1 MRLHRSLAYALLS
14 LLLVLSQQMGISHG
28 MSHWADGAPAAQS
41 ALQDAGQNG
50 RHAAKSLAVD
60 QSCAQCL
67 AFAQIG
73 SILAAPFHS
82 VPALHSSAPTSIAAL
97 TPPTCLRTVCVF
109 QSRAPPAAV

>member
-1 MRLHRSLAYALLS
+1 MRLHRSIAYALLS

-28 MSHWADGAPAAQS
+28 MSHWADAAPAARS
-41 ALQDAGQNG
+41 ALQDAGQDG

-73 SILAAPFHS
+73 TILAAPLYA
-82 VPALHSSAPTSIAAL
+82 VPSLHSSAPTRIAAL

-109 QSRAPPAAV
+109 QPRAPPAPV